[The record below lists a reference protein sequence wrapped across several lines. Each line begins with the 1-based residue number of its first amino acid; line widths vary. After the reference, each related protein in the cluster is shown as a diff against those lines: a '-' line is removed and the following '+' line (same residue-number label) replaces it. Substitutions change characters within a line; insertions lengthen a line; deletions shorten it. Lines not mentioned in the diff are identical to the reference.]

1 MTAAP
6 TWSPGAY
13 SRFRGLRLR
22 PALDLLAQVGD
33 LPAGD
38 VVDLGCGNGAVAEAL
53 ATLGRPLIGIDTSAE
68 MLAVAQ
74 GYDRLVKADIAQ
86 WQPETPPALIFSNA
100 ALQWL
105 DGHETLL
112 PRLAGMLAPG
122 GVLAVQMP
130 RQEAA
135 PSHRFMRDIAL
146 AMFPGRF
153 SDVPEF
159 RVLAA
164 QDYAAMLAPL
174 GEVTAW
180 ETEYVQ
186 RLDPAEG
193 HPVRQF
199 TQSTGLMRFTA
210 AMSEAEAAE
219 YVAAYDIA
227 LAAAYPLQADGSA
240 LFPFRRC
247 FFILRCPH

>member
-1 MTAAP
+1 M
-6 TWSPGAY
+6 
-13 SRFRGLRLR
+13 R
-22 PALDLLAQVGD
+22 PALDLLAQVGE
-33 LPAGD
+33 LPDGGMI
-38 VVDLGCGNGAVAEAL
+38 DLGCGDGAVAGAL
-53 ATLGRPLIGIDTSAE
+53 STLGRPLIGVDTSAE
-68 MLAVAQ
+68 MLAEAQ
-74 GYDRLVKADIAQ
+74 GYDRLVKADIAE
-86 WQPETPPALIFSNA
+86 WQPDAPPALIFSNA

-146 AMFPGRF
+146 AMFAGRF
-153 SDVPEF
+153 LNVPEF

-186 RLDPAEG
+186 RLAPAEG
-193 HPVRQF
+193 HPVRHF
-199 TQSTGLMRFTA
+199 TQSTGLMRFTSRMDA
-210 AMSEAEAAE
+210 GEVAD
-219 YVAAYDIA
+219 YVAAYDSA
-227 LAAAYPLQADGSA
+227 LAAAYPLQEDGSV

-247 FFILRCPH
+247 FFTLRCPR

>member
-1 MTAAP
+1 MTANV
-6 TWSPGAY
+6 TWSPGTY

-22 PALDLLAQVGD
+22 PAVDLLAQVGD
-33 LPAGD
+33 LPDGD
-38 VVDLGCGNGAVAEAL
+38 VIDLGCGNGAVADAL
-53 ATLGRPLIGIDTSAE
+53 AGLGRRLVGVDNSPE
-68 MLAVAQ
+68 MLAKAE
-74 GYDRLVKADIAQ
+74 GYDTLTLADIAD
-86 WQPETPPALIFSNA
+86 WRPETPPALIFSNA

-112 PRLAGMLAPG
+112 PHLASLLVPG

-130 RQEAA
+130 RQETA

-146 AMFPGRF
+146 AMFPDRF
-153 SDVPEF
+153 EQVPEF

-164 QDYAAMLAPL
+164 RDYASMLAPL

-186 RLDPAEG
+186 RLEPSDG

-199 TQSTGLMRFTA
+199 TQSTGLMRFTSR
-210 AMSEAEAAE
+210 MTEAEVGD
-219 YVAAYDIA
+219 YVAAYDRA
-227 LAAAYPLQADGSA
+227 LAAAYPTERDGSV

-247 FFILRCPH
+247 FFILRCPR